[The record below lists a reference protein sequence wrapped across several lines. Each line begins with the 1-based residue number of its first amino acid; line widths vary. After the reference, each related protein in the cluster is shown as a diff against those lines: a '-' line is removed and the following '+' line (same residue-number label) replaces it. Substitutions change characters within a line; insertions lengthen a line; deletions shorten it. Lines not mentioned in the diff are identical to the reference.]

1 MAARTAAALPLRG
14 RPALIAAGVWA
25 ALLPLCV
32 RQAHNPLHLVLLA
45 GFSAVL
51 VALAV
56 CDATT
61 MLLPNKL
68 TYPAALA
75 AIALGWAW
83 PAHGFG
89 ATIAGGLAG
98 WAIMFALFALVPG
111 FGAGDVKLCGLIG
124 LLVGWPLLLTALMAG
139 VLLNGLV
146 VVLGLAIGR
155 LRLRGA
161 MPYGPGLI
169 AGALLI
175 LLRAH

>member
-1 MAARTAAALPLRG
+1 MAAPAAVAPPLRG
-14 RPALIAAGVWA
+14 RPLIVATGIWA
-25 ALLPLCV
+25 ALLPLC
-32 RQAHNPLHLVLLA
+32 ALHAKNPLHFLLLA
-45 GFSAVL
+45 GFSNVL
-51 VALAV
+51 VMLAV

-61 MLLPNKL
+61 MLLPNRL

-83 PAHGFG
+83 PAHSFG

-98 WAIMFALFALVPG
+98 YAIMFALFTLVPG

-124 LLVGWPLLLTALMAG
+124 LLVGWPFVLYALTAG
-139 VLLNGLV
+139 VLCNGLV
-146 VVLGLAIGR
+146 VLAGLASGK

-175 LLRAH
+175 MLRAH

>member
-1 MAARTAAALPLRG
+1 MSVRAGAVLPLRG
-14 RPALIAAGVWA
+14 RPALFAVGIWA
-25 ALLPLCV
+25 ALLPLCAAH
-32 RQAHNPLHLVLLA
+32 AHNPLHFALLA

-68 TYPAALA
+68 TYPAILA
-75 AIALGWAW
+75 AVALGWAW
-83 PAHGFG
+83 PAHSFT
-89 ATIAGGLAG
+89 ATIAGGFAG
-98 WAIMFALFALVPG
+98 FAIMFALFAFVPG

-124 LLVGWPLLLTALMAG
+124 LLVGWPLVLYALTAG

-146 VVLGLAIGR
+146 VLLGLAVGK

>member
-1 MAARTAAALPLRG
+1 MTARTAAALPLRG
-14 RPALIAAGVWA
+14 RPALVAAGVWA

-32 RQAHNPLHLVLLA
+32 AHAHNALHLGLLA
-45 GFSAVL
+45 GFAAVL

-68 TYPAALA
+68 TYPAALI

-83 PAHGFG
+83 PAHSFA

-98 WAIMFALFALVPG
+98 YAIMFALFAFVPG

-124 LLVGWPLLLTALMAG
+124 LLVGWPLVLYALTAG
-139 VLLNGLV
+139 VLVNGLV
-146 VVLGLAIGR
+146 VLLGLATGK